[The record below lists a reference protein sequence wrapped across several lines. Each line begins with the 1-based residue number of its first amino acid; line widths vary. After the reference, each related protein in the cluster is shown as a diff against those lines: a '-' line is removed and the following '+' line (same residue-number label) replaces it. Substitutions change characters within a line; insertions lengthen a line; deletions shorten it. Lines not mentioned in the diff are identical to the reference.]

1 MNRWRYSA
9 RMFAKHNSNLTRKRR
24 KRKTNETDWTT
35 ILEYY
40 DMNKT
45 FPEGHFLTE
54 EDLISVDMFDIEL
67 DYDLNKEGTTSRSP
81 RKQVSVSH

>member
-1 MNRWRYSA
+1 
-9 RMFAKHNSNLTRKRR
+9 
-24 KRKTNETDWTT
+24 
-35 ILEYY
+35 
-40 DMNKT
+40 MNKT